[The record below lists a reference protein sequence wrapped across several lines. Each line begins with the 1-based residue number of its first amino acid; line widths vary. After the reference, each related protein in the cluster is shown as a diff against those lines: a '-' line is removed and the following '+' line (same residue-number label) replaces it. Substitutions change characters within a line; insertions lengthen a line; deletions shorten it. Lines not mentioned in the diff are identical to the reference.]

1 MTVSK
6 AQNKARNKWD
16 EEHLKTGSYKMK
28 KELYTDFERYCI
40 DKKLSKNGLINK
52 LIRQRLELDGYL
64 TEPEQN
70 REEAQPVQLEQQP
83 DL

>member
-1 MTVSK
+1 MAVSK

-28 KELYTDFERYCI
+28 KDLYADFERYCT
-40 DKKLSKNGLINK
+40 DKKLSKNGLIIE

-64 TEPEQN
+64 TE
-70 REEAQPVQLEQQP
+70 LERKEIETE
-83 DL
+83 

>member
-1 MTVSK
+1 MAVSK

-28 KELYTDFERYCI
+28 KDLYADFERYCT
-40 DKKLSKNGLINK
+40 DKKLSKNGLINE

-64 TEPEQN
+64 TESEHK
-70 REEAQPVQLEQQP
+70 EIETK
-83 DL
+83 

>member
-1 MTVSK
+1 MAVSK

-28 KELYTDFERYCI
+28 KDLYADFERYCT
-40 DKKLSKNGLINK
+40 DKKLSKNGLINE

-64 TEPEQN
+64 TESE
-70 REEAQPVQLEQQP
+70 RKETETE
-83 DL
+83 